1 MNSEVLVLNQDYEPL
16 NVASLPRAFRLVLG
30 GKAEILAEGDPIR
43 SASRSW
49 TAPSVVRLRH
59 RVRRPRPRAKLSRKE
74 IFARDGHA
82 CQYCGRTGV
91 SLTIDHI
98 VPKSRGGDT
107 WTWENLVTACMACNH
122 RKGDRLPEAAGLQ
135 LRRKP
140 YEPRCDVYAVSCRT
154 CDTTPTRPGATSSS
168 SLIAPRPAARD
179 PRGGGARRH
188 PSRRC

>member
-1 MNSEVLVLNQDYEPL
+1 MAQQQQPPCYDRDHMNSEVLVLNQDYEPL

-107 WTWENLVTACMACNH
+107 WTWENLVTACMSCNH

-140 YEPRCDVYAVSCRT
+140 YEPRCDVYAVFLPYLRHDAYSACR
-154 CDTTPTRPGATSSS
+154 DFLFISDNVAASGA
-168 SLIAPRPAARD
+168 
-179 PRGGGARRH
+179 
-188 PSRRC
+188 

>member
-49 TAPSVVRLRH
+49 SAPSVVRLRH

-91 SLTIDHI
+91 PLTIDHI

-140 YEPRCDVYAVSCRT
+140 YEPRCDVYAVFLPYLRHDAYAAWRDFLFIS
-154 CDTTPTRPGATSSS
+154 DNAAASGA
-168 SLIAPRPAARD
+168 
-179 PRGGGARRH
+179 
-188 PSRRC
+188 